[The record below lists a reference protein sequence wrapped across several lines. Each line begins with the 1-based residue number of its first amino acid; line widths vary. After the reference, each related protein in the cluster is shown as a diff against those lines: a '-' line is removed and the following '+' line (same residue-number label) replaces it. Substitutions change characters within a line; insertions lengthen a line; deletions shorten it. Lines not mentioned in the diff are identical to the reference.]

1 MKSIVYLHSVRVIL
15 TAGKRGKAM
24 SEGLLKTALYEL
36 HLELGAKMVPFA
48 GYSMPVQYPS
58 GIIQEHTHTREQAGL
73 FDVSHMGQVRVRG
86 ERAAEAL
93 ESLMPIDVMALGEMK
108 QRYGLL
114 TNRDGGV
121 MDDLMVTNAGDH
133 FFLVVNAACKE
144 QDIAHLRKH
153 IGDQC
158 EIEVLTD
165 QSLLALQGPLAVST
179 LARFAPS
186 CQEMTFMSAKHLTI
200 DGISCFITRSGY
212 TGEDGFEISVA
223 NEEADRLARLL
234 LSQPEVEAVGLGAR
248 DSLRLEAGLCLY
260 GHDLDA
266 GTTPVESS
274 LLWALSKTR
283 RSGGAREGGYPGAD
297 IIMNQII
304 SGVARKRV
312 GLKPEGR
319 MPVRDGAV
327 LVDAEDREV
336 GRVSSGGF
344 GVTVGGPVAMGYVS
358 KEYSGVGTGLFAL
371 VRKKKVP
378 VQVARLP
385 FVPQRYYRG

>member
-1 MKSIVYLHSVRVIL
+1 
-15 TAGKRGKAM
+15 M
-24 SEGLLKTALYEL
+24 SEGLLKTALYDL

-58 GIIQEHTHTREQAGL
+58 GIIQEHTHTRKSAGL

-93 ESLMPIDVMALGEMK
+93 ESLMPIDILGLKEMK

-114 TNRDGGV
+114 TNTHGGV

-144 QDIAHLRKH
+144 QDIAHMREH
-153 IGDQC
+153 IGKQC

-165 QSLLALQGPLAVST
+165 QSLLALQGPLAAST

-186 CQEMTFMSAKHLTI
+186 CQDMTFMSAKPLTI
-200 DGISCFITRSGY
+200 DGIPCFITRSGY

-223 NEEADRLARLL
+223 DEEADRLARLL

-260 GHDLDA
+260 GHDLD
-266 GTTPVESS
+266 GETTPVESS

-283 RSGGAREGGYPGAD
+283 RSDGVRPGGYPGDD
-297 IIMNQII
+297 IIMNQLS

-312 GLKPEGR
+312 GIRPEGR
-319 MPVRDGAV
+319 MPVREGTVLIDG
-327 LVDAEDREV
+327 EDREAGIV
-336 GRVSSGGF
+336 TSGGY
-344 GVTVGGPVAMGYVS
+344 GPSVEGPVAMGYV
-358 KEYSGVGTGLFAL
+358 KKDYAAVGTALFAL

-378 VQVARLP
+378 VQVVKLP